1 MSEKLWKAGKKRMKG
16 IKKYLHRVF
25 IDGFS
30 GMALGLFSTLIIGT
44 IVGQIASFV
53 PGTVG
58 LYMTYASNIAKS
70 LMGAGIGV
78 GVASKYKEGPL
89 VTVSAAVVGM
99 IGAFPA
105 AFAAGTEVLTSAI
118 NLGSPGNPLS
128 AFIAAYVAIEIGHLI
143 SGKTPVDIILTPL
156 VVIAAGAAVA
166 FLTGPYINRFTTWL
180 GSLITINVEQHP
192 LIGGM
197 LVSSLMGIFLT
208 LPISSAAIGV
218 VLGLDGLA
226 AGAATIGCCC
236 QMVGF
241 AVMSYRE
248 NKVGGLISQGIGT
261 SMLQMPNIVKNPRV
275 WIPPI
280 LSSIMLAPL
289 STLVFKMHSNPV
301 GSGMGTSG
309 LVGQFSAYGV
319 MISEGMK
326 PIAALGEIAL
336 MHFVLPAILTLA
348 IAEGMRKAGW
358 IKSGDLKLEV

>member
-1 MSEKLWKAGKKRMKG
+1 MKG
-16 IKKYLHRVF
+16 FKSYLHRVF

-30 GMALGLFSTLIIGT
+30 GMALGLFATLIIGT
-44 IVGQIASFV
+44 IVGQIASFI

-58 LYMTYASNIAKS
+58 LYMKYASNIAKS

-99 IGAFPA
+99 IGAFPS
-105 AFAAGTEVLTSAI
+105 AFEAGTDVVVSAI
-118 NLGSPGNPLS
+118 SLGSPGNPLS
-128 AFIAAYVAIEIGHLI
+128 AFVAAYVAIEVGHLI

-156 VVIAAGAAVA
+156 AVIAVGSVLA
-166 FLTGPYINRFTTWL
+166 FFAGPYINKFTTWL
-180 GSLITINVEQHP
+180 GSLITINVELHP
-192 LIGGM
+192 LIGGIV
-197 LVSSLMGIFLT
+197 VSALMGMFLT

-241 AVMSYRE
+241 AVMSYKE

-261 SMLQMPNIVKNPRV
+261 SMLQMPNIMKNPKI

-280 LSSIMLAPL
+280 LSSIILAPL
-289 STLVFKMHSNPV
+289 STLVFKMHSNAV

-309 LVGQFSAYGV
+309 LVGQFSAYAV
-319 MISEGMK
+319 MVSEGMK

-336 MHFVLPAILTLA
+336 MHFVLPAVLTFV
-348 IAEGMRKAGW
+348 IAKGMRKAGW
-358 IKSGDLKLEV
+358 IKDGDLKIEV

>member
-1 MSEKLWKAGKKRMKG
+1 M
-16 IKKYLHRVF
+16 KKYLHRVF

-30 GMALGLFSTLIIGT
+30 GMALGLFATLIIGT
-44 IVGQIASFV
+44 IVGQIAGFV
-53 PGTVG
+53 PGKIG
-58 LYMTYASNIAKS
+58 LYMMYASNVAKS

-99 IGAFPA
+99 IGAFPT
-105 AFAAGTEVLTSAI
+105 AFTSGTSELIAEIS
-118 NLGSPGNPLS
+118 LGKPGNPLS
-128 AFIAAYVAIEIGHLI
+128 AFVASYVAIEVGHLI
-143 SGKTPVDIILTPL
+143 SGKTPVDIIVTPL
-156 VVIAAGAAVA
+156 LCLAAGSAVA
-166 FLTGPYINRFTTWL
+166 FIVGPYINIFTNWL

-197 LVSSLMGIFLT
+197 IVSALMGMFLT

-226 AGAATIGCCC
+226 AGAATVGCCC

-241 AVMSYRE
+241 AVMSFRE
-248 NKVGGLISQGIGT
+248 NKMGGLISQGIGT
-261 SMLQMPNIVKNPRV
+261 SMLQMPNIIKNPRV

-280 LSSIMLAPL
+280 LSSIILAPL
-289 STLVFKMHSNPV
+289 STLVFRMHSNSV

-319 MISEGMK
+319 MISEGIK
-326 PIAALGEIAL
+326 PVVALGEIAL
-336 MHFVLPAILTLA
+336 MHFVLPALITYF
-348 IAEGMRKAGW
+348 ISKGMRKAGW
-358 IKSGDLKLEV
+358 IKDGDLKLEV